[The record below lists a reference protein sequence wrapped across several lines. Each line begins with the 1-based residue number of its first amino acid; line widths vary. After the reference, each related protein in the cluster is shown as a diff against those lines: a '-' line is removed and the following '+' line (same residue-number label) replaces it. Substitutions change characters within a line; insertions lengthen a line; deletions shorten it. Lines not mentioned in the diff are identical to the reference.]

1 GGGLGRRDDPHLRHA
16 GVRRRRSA
24 ARSRVLDSRAVMRE
38 LLKATAHAAA
48 TAIVAP
54 ALVSYAL
61 RARILGRDRAL
72 EGSTQALA
80 LVPGLVGEYLR
91 RAFLA
96 RVLAGCDRTAVIS
109 FGTVFS
115 QAGARIDAH
124 AYIGPRCH
132 LGLVHVGRDAL

>member
-1 GGGLGRRDDPHLRHA
+1 MREALKALARFAATLAVTPMLVSFM
-16 GVRRRRSA
+16 VRRR
-24 ARSRVLDSRAVMRE
+24 VLG
-38 LLKATAHAAA
+38 
-48 TAIVAP
+48 P
-54 ALVSYAL
+54 
-61 RARILGRDRAL
+61 DRAL

-132 LGLVHVGRDAL
+132 LGLVHVGRDALVAAGVHVP